1 MQPLGKK
8 LQEARLRKN
17 ISLEEAARVTKIRA
31 SRLQEIENEDFSN
44 FSSLAYAK
52 GFLLIY
58 AKYLD
63 VDVTPY
69 LDAFETSRE
78 VSVDGYSYL
87 QEAPAAPPLPIVR
100 RERTARPSLI
110 PLIIAIGVLVIG
122 LYLVKLL
129 LDIQRIA
136 PHTSGATVTP
146 FVSATATPSPTASPT
161 PSPAAEEIVAPR
173 AIPVEGTPPSSPSNA
188 VQGSPAPAASA
199 APAATEPQIRRAQPV
214 HPEDFASP
222 RPKAATPP
230 NDSASTMNQLDI
242 KPMQVTYVRVT
253 VDGNPAPVF
262 DDWLEPAHS
271 PIVVRGRHVTIRVL
285 DRRAIEITKNGIALT
300 QGDPDVT
307 FE

>member
-8 LQEARLRKN
+8 LQEARLRKK
-17 ISLEEAARVTKIRA
+17 ISIEEASRVTKIRA

-58 AKYLD
+58 GKFLE

-87 QEAPAAPPLPIVR
+87 QEAPATSPLPIVR
-100 RERTARPSLI
+100 RQPARRPTLL

-129 LDIQRIA
+129 LDIQRIGPRSA
-136 PHTSGATVTP
+136 ATVP
-146 FVSATATPSPTASPT
+146 AALLSATPSPISTLT
-161 PSPAAEEIVAPR
+161 PSPSPAESIVAPR
-173 AIPVEGTPPSSPSNA
+173 AIPVEGTPPSTENVIAGPTMT
-188 VQGSPAPAASA
+188 PAAV
-199 APAATEPQIRRAQPV
+199 APTGTEPQIRRAQPV
-214 HPEDFASP
+214 HPEDFV
-222 RPKAATPP
+222 TPP
-230 NDSASTMNQLDI
+230 KKAGAPPKETAAQVNQLNI
-242 KPMQVTYVRVT
+242 KPVQVTYVRVT
-253 VDGNPAPVF
+253 VDGNLAPIF
-262 DDWLEPAHS
+262 DDWLEPAH
-271 PIVVRGRHVTIRVL
+271 PPLTFRGGHITIRVL
-285 DRRAIEITKNGIALT
+285 DRAAIQITKNGAALA